1 MGVGADVN
9 SVVGCRYGCYGVGQV
24 VLVLEDVGVNV
35 SVNILGVNVG
45 VMGVGA
51 LGQAVWRRLNIG
63 GWCCV
68 NVGVVG
74 CESGCLWV
82 WVLWGGRGG
91 GGRRCGG
98 GWCWRMWVLM

>member
-51 LGQAVWRRLNIG
+51 LGQAVWRRL
-63 GWCCV
+63 
-68 NVGVVG
+68 
-74 CESGCLWV
+74 
-82 WVLWGGRGG
+82 VLEEARQQSEDIAILV
-91 GGRRCGG
+91 RRHT
-98 GWCWRMWVLM
+98 RVLII